1 MTAVEFF
8 EKNIVGTSFWK
19 EIVRSLKE
27 NGLIDDADKFD
38 YYAEK
43 TFTNADNQTA
53 ARVPDDYSPYRYGE
67 ALQRLNDSMPILE
80 NPFKEEPQESTVS
93 FEELY
98 EHEILFPQICR

>member
-8 EKNIVGTSFWK
+8 EKNIVGTSNLDFWK
-19 EIVRSLKE
+19 EIVRRLKE
-27 NGLIDDADKFD
+27 SGLIDDADKFD

-43 TFTNADNQTA
+43 TFANTDNQTA
-53 ARVPDDYSPYRYGE
+53 ARVADDYSPYRYGD

-80 NPFKEEPQESTVS
+80 NPFKEEPQEPTID

-98 EHEILFPQICR
+98 GTQNHN

>member
-8 EKNIVGTSFWK
+8 EKNIIGTSNLDFWK
-19 EIVRSLKE
+19 EIVRRLKE

-43 TFTNADNQTA
+43 IFANADNQIA
-53 ARVPDDYSPYRYGE
+53 ARVTDDYSPYRYGD
-67 ALQRLNDSMPILE
+67 ALQRLCDSMPVLE
-80 NPFKEEPQESTVS
+80 NPFKEKPQEPTID

-98 EHEILFPQICR
+98 KHE